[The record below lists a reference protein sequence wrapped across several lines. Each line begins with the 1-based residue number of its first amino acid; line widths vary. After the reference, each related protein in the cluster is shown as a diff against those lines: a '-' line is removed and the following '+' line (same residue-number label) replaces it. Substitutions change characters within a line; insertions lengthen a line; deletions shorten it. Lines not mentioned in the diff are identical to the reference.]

1 MDRKMAVTQTE
12 WSIMELLWESPRT
25 LMELVDALGKSI
37 GWSKSTVT
45 TMVRRMT
52 EKDLVTYD
60 TDGRTKLFQAAVVR
74 EDVVTQETDSLLER
88 AYNGSLGLMLSTM
101 VNHKQLS
108 KADIDELYAI
118 LREAEEGAE

>member
-60 TDGRTKLFQAAVVR
+60 TDGRTKLFQAAVMR

>member
-1 MDRKMAVTQTE
+1 MDRKLVVTQTE

-25 LMELVDALGKSI
+25 LMELVDTLGKSI

-60 TDGRTKLFQAAVVR
+60 TDGRTKLFRAAVER
-74 EDVVTQETDSLLER
+74 EDVVAQETDSLLAR